1 MPSKPLNLTVVGVN
15 GTSIR
20 LSWIAPEHSNG
31 AIQGYW
37 IYYVYQ
43 NETLFKPCLKN
54 DAATGTKIF
63 YNLTNLRKD
72 IMTKTVI
79 KTVITF
85 KKFLPQVLTLS
96 TRSTCRRTRGRT
108 TATTRTLS
116 YSERTLWRRVP
127 RRSLT

>member
-85 KKFLPQVLTLS
+85 KNSFL
-96 TRSTCRRTRGRT
+96 
-108 TATTRTLS
+108 
-116 YSERTLWRRVP
+116 
-127 RRSLT
+127 RSLHWVQDLRAGVHVEEQRQQLGHCRTANGHCGAESPGDR

>member
-1 MPSKPLNLTVVGVN
+1 MLKIYGSILRLLIINRNIVFSLCLPLSSAAVPSKPLNLTVVGVN

-43 NETLFKPCLKN
+43 NETLFKPCLKI

-63 YNLTNLRKD
+63 YNLTNLR
-72 IMTKTVI
+72 
-79 KTVITF
+79 
-85 KKFLPQVLTLS
+85 
-96 TRSTCRRTRGRT
+96 
-108 TATTRTLS
+108 
-116 YSERTLWRRVP
+116 E
-127 RRSLT
+127 

>member
-1 MPSKPLNLTVVGVN
+1 MLLFSSSIAVPSKPLNLTVVGVN

-43 NETLFKPCLKN
+43 NETLFKPCLKI

-63 YNLTNLRKD
+63 YNLTNLREYPG
-72 IMTKTVI
+72 
-79 KTVITF
+79 
-85 KKFLPQVLTLS
+85 FLCQ
-96 TRSTCRRTRGRT
+96 
-108 TATTRTLS
+108 
-116 YSERTLWRRVP
+116 
-127 RRSLT
+127 